1 VVSAVRSELMEP
13 YSREDKQLLAA
24 VASQAG
30 VALETIRLGEN
41 IAERIEAERR
51 AAQEM
56 EFARRLLQAL
66 RRYARLPVEQM
77 LEAVGK
83 EVREFNGG
91 QPQDDLT
98 LVMARC
104 LA

>member
-1 VVSAVRSELMEP
+1 MEP

-41 IAERIEAERR
+41 IGERIEAERR

-56 EFARRLLQAL
+56 EFSLLGAGGERERLTCRTGLSQ
-66 RRYARLPVEQM
+66 
-77 LEAVGK
+77 G
-83 EVREFNGG
+83 
-91 QPQDDLT
+91 
-98 LVMARC
+98 
-104 LA
+104 